1 MFANKYLNDIENSK
15 DIVQEVFLNIWKK
28 KIEFDNKK
36 AVKAYMYS
44 AVKNKSLDYLK
55 SNYSKKKSN
64 ITIDDLK
71 RMENDTFFYREVIVS
86 EASEIIDAA
95 IKTLPIKCGNII
107 KLSTKGFSN
116 PQIAEKLSI
125 SINTVKTQKRIAY
138 TKLRI
143 LLGKGIFLISLLFFL
158 R

>member
-15 DIVQEVFLNIWKK
+15 DIVQEVFLNLWKK
-28 KIEFDNKK
+28 KIEFEDKK
-36 AVKAYMYS
+36 TVKAYMYS

-55 SNYSKKKSN
+55 SNYFKKKSN
-64 ITIDDLK
+64 LSIDDLK
-71 RMENDTFFYREVIVS
+71 KMGNDSFFYREVVVS

-95 IKTLPIKCGNII
+95 ISTLPIKCGNVI

-125 SINTVKTQKRIAY
+125 SINTVKTQKKIAY

-143 LLGKGIFLISLLFFL
+143 VLGKGILLIVLLFT
-158 R
+158 